1 MISLLRK
8 TRRRRRS
15 VRKVSSLIVPLF
27 LLWSLTA
34 IASAAPPI
42 EPEDEYLVNEEV
54 NSIAGLYFREYSL
67 MQNGVI
73 DYKTAR
79 QIIVSEYNE
88 FWNTVVHTKEHP
100 LFYWYDENQDGHMY
114 MWVDQKVEGCS
125 CDIILY
131 EATYSENAQ

>member
-1 MISLLRK
+1 MPLVFLWNL
-8 TRRRRRS
+8 TN
-15 VRKVSSLIVPLF
+15 IVY
-27 LLWSLTA
+27 
-34 IASAAPPI
+34 AAPPL

-54 NSIAGLYFREYSL
+54 NNIVGLYFREYSL
-67 MQNGVI
+67 KKNGVV

-100 LFYWYDENQDGHMY
+100 LFYWYDRNQDGQTD